1 VQPELV
7 ALLAVQE
14 DDGAIRSIEREL
26 AALAPRIE
34 SLDKARLRAHGE
46 VERARVA
53 IERETERYRALD
65 ARITDHREKHERNL
79 ATLDQARKL
88 REATAAMAQVEMARR
103 VLAEEES
110 ELAGMARRLGEMTS
124 AQEAHR
130 QTAEALDAEQ
140 ATTRAEIAAE
150 QARLDAELRAARS
163 VRDEKA
169 KAIEPGLLSR
179 YNRIALRRKS
189 DAVFAIRGLTCGA
202 CDTAIPLQR
211 RNALMVAGLIDV
223 CEACGVLLYANPEPA
238 AAETSAAPSAAAP
251 EPAPAEDAPPA
262 E

>member
-1 VQPELV
+1 MQPELV

-14 DDGAIRSIEREL
+14 DDGAIRLIERDL
-26 AALAPRIE
+26 AALAPRIA
-34 SLDKARLRAHGE
+34 SLDKARQRVHDE
-46 VERARVA
+46 VERSRVA
-53 IERETERYRALD
+53 IERETERYRTLSQ
-65 ARITDHREKHERNL
+65 RITDHREKHEKNL

-130 QTAEALDAEQ
+130 SAAAALEAEQ
-140 ATTRAEIAAE
+140 ATARAEIASE
-150 QARLDAELRAARS
+150 QERLQASLNAALT
-163 VRDEKA
+163 VRNQKA
-169 KAIEPGLLSR
+169 AGVNPGLLSR
-179 YNRIALRRKS
+179 YDRLAIRRKS
-189 DAVFAIRGLTCGA
+189 NALFAIRGLTCGA

-223 CEACGVLLYANPEPA
+223 CEACGVLLFASVEPPA
-238 AAETSAAPSAAAP
+238 AEASAEASA
-251 EPAPAEDAPPA
+251 
-262 E
+262 

>member
-1 VQPELV
+1 MQPELV

-26 AALAPRIE
+26 AALIPRE
-34 SLDKARLRAHGE
+34 ASLDKARQRAHDE
-46 VERARVA
+46 VERARLA
-53 IERETERYRALD
+53 IERETDRYRALD

-110 ELAGMARRLGEMTS
+110 ELSGMARRLGEMTS

-130 QTAEALDAEQ
+130 QAAEALDAEQ
-140 ATTRAEIAAE
+140 TSIRAELAAE
-150 QARLDAELRAARS
+150 RKKLESALAEARALRNAKTAAVS
-163 VRDEKA
+163 A
-169 KAIEPGLLSR
+169 NLLSR
-179 YNRIALRRKS
+179 YDRISTRRQS
-189 DAVFAIRGLTCGA
+189 DALYAIRGLTCGA

-211 RNALMVAGLIDV
+211 RNALIVAGMIDV
-223 CEACGVLLYANPEPA
+223 CEACGVLLYAK
-238 AAETSAAPSAAAP
+238 P
-251 EPAPAEDAPPA
+251 EPAPPGEAASASAPDGAPEATAET
-262 E
+262 

>member
-14 DDGAIRSIEREL
+14 DDGAIRVIEGEL
-26 AALAPRIE
+26 AAMAPRIA
-34 SLDKARLRAHGE
+34 SLDRARQRAHDE
-46 VERARVA
+46 LERSRVS
-53 IERETERYRALD
+53 IERETERYRSLS
-65 ARITDHREKHERNL
+65 ARITDHREKHEKNL

-110 ELAGMARRLGEMTS
+110 ELSGMARRLGELTS

-130 QTAEALDAEQ
+130 ATAETLEAEQQTA
-140 ATTRAEIAAE
+140 RAEIAVE
-150 QARLDAELRAARS
+150 QERLNAAKREATG
-163 VRDEKA
+163 VRNA
-169 KAIEPGLLSR
+169 KATGVNAGLLSR
-179 YNRIALRRKS
+179 YERIAIRRKS
-189 DAVFAIRGLTCGA
+189 NALFAIRGLTCGA

-223 CEACGVLLYANPEPA
+223 CEACGVLLYAIPEPL
-238 AAETSAAPSAAAP
+238 AAAP
-251 EPAPAEDAPPA
+251 TETPE
-262 E
+262 

>member
-1 VQPELV
+1 MQPELV

-14 DDGAIRSIEREL
+14 DDGAIRLIERDL
-26 AALAPRIE
+26 AALAPRIA
-34 SLDKARLRAHGE
+34 SLDKARQRAHDE
-46 VERARVA
+46 VERSRVA
-53 IERETERYRALD
+53 IERETERYRTLSQ
-65 ARITDHREKHERNL
+65 RITDHREKHEKNL

-130 QTAEALDAEQ
+130 AAAEALEAEQ
-140 ATTRAEIAAE
+140 ATARAEIASE
-150 QARLDAELRAARS
+150 QERLNTALKAAVT
-163 VRDEKA
+163 VRNQKA
-169 KAIEPGLLSR
+169 SGVNPGLLSR
-179 YNRIALRRKS
+179 YERIAIRRKS
-189 DAVFAIRGLTCGA
+189 NALFAIRGLTCGA

-223 CEACGVLLYANPEPA
+223 CEACGVLLFASVEPPA
-238 AAETSAAPSAAAP
+238 AEASAEASA
-251 EPAPAEDAPPA
+251 
-262 E
+262 

>member
-14 DDGAIRSIEREL
+14 DDGAIRLIERDL
-26 AALAPRIE
+26 AALAPRIA
-34 SLDKARLRAHGE
+34 SLDKARQRAHDE
-46 VERARVA
+46 VERSRVA
-53 IERETERYRALD
+53 IERETERYRTLSQ
-65 ARITDHREKHERNL
+65 RITDHREKHEKNL

-110 ELAGMARRLGEMTS
+110 ELSGMARRLGEMTS

-130 QTAEALDAEQ
+130 AAAAALEAEQ
-140 ATTRAEIAAE
+140 ATARAEIAAE
-150 QARLDAELRAARS
+150 QERLHASLKAAQT
-163 VRDEKA
+163 VRNQKA
-169 KAIEPGLLSR
+169 SGVNPGLLSR
-179 YNRIALRRKS
+179 YERLANRRKS
-189 DAVFAIRGLTCGA
+189 NALFAIRGLTCGA

-223 CEACGVLLYANPEPA
+223 CEACGVLLFASVEPPA
-238 AAETSAAPSAAAP
+238 AEATAEASA
-251 EPAPAEDAPPA
+251 
-262 E
+262 

>member
-1 VQPELV
+1 MQPELV

-14 DDGAIRSIEREL
+14 DDGAIRLIERDL
-26 AALAPRIE
+26 AALAPRIA
-34 SLDKARLRAHGE
+34 SLDKARQRAHDE
-46 VERARVA
+46 VERSRVA
-53 IERETERYRALD
+53 IERETERYRTLSQ
-65 ARITDHREKHERNL
+65 RITDHREKHEKNL

-130 QTAEALDAEQ
+130 AAAEALDAEQ
-140 ATTRAEIAAE
+140 ATARAEIASE
-150 QARLDAELRAARS
+150 QERLHTALKAAVT
-163 VRDEKA
+163 VRNQKA
-169 KAIEPGLLSR
+169 SGVNPGLLSR
-179 YNRIALRRKS
+179 YERIAIRRKS
-189 DAVFAIRGLTCGA
+189 NALFAIRGLTCGA

-223 CEACGVLLYANPEPA
+223 CEACGVLLFASVEPPA
-238 AAETSAAPSAAAP
+238 AEASAEASA
-251 EPAPAEDAPPA
+251 
-262 E
+262 

>member
-14 DDGAIRSIEREL
+14 DDGAIRVIEGELAAMAPRIASLDRARQRAHDELERSRVSIERE
-26 AALAPRIE
+26 
-34 SLDKARLRAHGE
+34 S
-46 VERARVA
+46 
-53 IERETERYRALD
+53 ERYRSLS
-65 ARITDHREKHERNL
+65 ARITDHREKHEKNL

-110 ELAGMARRLGEMTS
+110 ELSGMARRLGELTS

-130 QTAEALDAEQ
+130 ATAETLEAEQQTA
-140 ATTRAEIAAE
+140 RAEIAAE
-150 QARLDAELRAARS
+150 QERLNAAKREATG
-163 VRDEKA
+163 VRNA
-169 KAIEPGLLSR
+169 KATGVNAGLLSR
-179 YNRIALRRKS
+179 YERIAIRRRS
-189 DAVFAIRGLTCGA
+189 NALFAIRGLTCGA

-223 CEACGVLLYANPEPA
+223 CEACGVLLYAIPEPL
-238 AAETSAAPSAAAP
+238 AAAP
-251 EPAPAEDAPPA
+251 TETPE
-262 E
+262 

>member
-14 DDGAIRSIEREL
+14 DDGAIRVIEGEL
-26 AALAPRIE
+26 AAMAPRIA
-34 SLDKARLRAHGE
+34 SLDRARQRAHDE
-46 VERARVA
+46 LERSRVS
-53 IERETERYRALD
+53 IERETERYRSLS
-65 ARITDHREKHERNL
+65 ARITDHREKHEKNL

-110 ELAGMARRLGEMTS
+110 ELSGMARRLGELTS

-130 QTAEALDAEQ
+130 ATAETLEAEQQTA
-140 ATTRAEIAAE
+140 RAEIAAE
-150 QARLDAELRAARS
+150 QERLNAAKREATG
-163 VRDEKA
+163 VRNA
-169 KAIEPGLLSR
+169 KATGVNAGLLSR
-179 YNRIALRRKS
+179 YERIAIRRRS
-189 DAVFAIRGLTCGA
+189 NALFAIRGLTCGA

-223 CEACGVLLYANPEPA
+223 CEACGVLLYAIPEPL
-238 AAETSAAPSAAAP
+238 AAAP
-251 EPAPAEDAPPA
+251 TETPE
-262 E
+262 